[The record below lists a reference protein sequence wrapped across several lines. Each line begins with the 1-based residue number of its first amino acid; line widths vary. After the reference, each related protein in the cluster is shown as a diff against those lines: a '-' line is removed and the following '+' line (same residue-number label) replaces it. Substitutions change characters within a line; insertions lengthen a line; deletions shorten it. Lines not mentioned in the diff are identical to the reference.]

1 MLEGPTFVIILQDS
15 SAVISLQ
22 NKTKR
27 ERFGLVLPV
36 LPERKFKVI
45 QNGTQ
50 LLALLEA
57 ISMPPPCCWLYWRL

>member
-15 SAVISLQ
+15 SAVISLR

-27 ERFGLVLPV
+27 ERFGLVLP
-36 LPERKFKVI
+36 ERKFKVI
-45 QNGTQ
+45 QNDTL

-57 ISMPPPCCWLYWRL
+57 LSMPPPCCWLYWRL